1 MSALTEIFNYLY
13 AYLIYLVDIFFFDLE
28 INLDFMS
35 PEVRE
40 IYSLI
45 DQDLLLFVGE
55 ENVDA
60 FLTSISNIHPYL
72 MLSIGIFACGS
83 IIGLVRRLV
92 R

>member
-13 AYLIYLVDIFFFDLE
+13 AYLIFLVDIFFFDFNLQ
-28 INLDFMS
+28 LDFMS

-40 IYSLI
+40 ITSLI
-45 DQDLLLFVGE
+45 EQNLVLFVGE
-55 ENVDA
+55 KNVDA
-60 FLTSISNIHPYL
+60 FITTISNIHPYL